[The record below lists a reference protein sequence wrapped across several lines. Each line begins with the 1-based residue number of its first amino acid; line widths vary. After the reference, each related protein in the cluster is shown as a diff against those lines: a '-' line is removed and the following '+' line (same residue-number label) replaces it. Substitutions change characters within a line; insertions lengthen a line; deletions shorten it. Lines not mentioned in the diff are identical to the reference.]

1 MNSDMASVV
10 APFRF
15 LQVSF
20 SKVVS
25 KIVTQFFLDGP
36 YSKVRLK
43 KSLWVKAFLQ
53 LIHNYQSANQ
63 ISLAV
68 AKSMAESGADWTAKL
83 AALQSQIEASVAAK
97 LEAGKADSAAAI
109 AAASE
114 ETKVSCG

>member
-1 MNSDMASVV
+1 M
-10 APFRF
+10 
-15 LQVSF
+15 
-20 SKVVS
+20 
-25 KIVTQFFLDGP
+25 
-36 YSKVRLK
+36 RLK